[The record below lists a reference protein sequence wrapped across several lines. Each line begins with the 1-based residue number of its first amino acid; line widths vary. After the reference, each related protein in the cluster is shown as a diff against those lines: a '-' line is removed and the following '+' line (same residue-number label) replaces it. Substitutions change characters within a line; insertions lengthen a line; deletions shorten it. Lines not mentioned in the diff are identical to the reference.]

1 MSEVDESKPHLRCL
15 LDGKVYNL
23 EGEMIVG
30 RLAECSIVLDNE
42 LGASRRHASF
52 AVVDQDVFVTDLGS
66 LNGTLVNGVEIKEK
80 SRLSDGDILVFDKN
94 EYKVSIPA
102 QEEEPEFDPNVT
114 VFVNR
119 DDMLKHQ
126 QSEGAENLIDE
137 TEKNI
142 DLAAL
147 EEFDASADQQASAEH
162 SPQAFADAAQSAK
175 PESPVPLPP
184 MVETPPEPVPP
195 PLAETPP
202 AHAPPPAAEIPP
214 APPLQAESPPTPAPH
229 PEAEE
234 PPKPAAIQHP
244 RSWAGSADVFKEE
257 GTMLAPGVVEMNAM
271 ASQVDLGS
279 ITEPTLIVQT
289 GDDAGTL
296 MPLLDDRAEWSIGSS
311 DDRNLKIA
319 HTGVSGNHAAIVR
332 EGSKWKVV
340 DQMSI
345 NGTFVNGDRVNVRY
359 INSEDVLRFGPI
371 ECKFVVPGGYAG
383 KSQRSKSTRTGISP
397 WKIAIPVLILL
408 ILGGGYY
415 AYSSGMLA
423 NLTQELT
430 DQ

>member
-42 LGASRRHASF
+42 QGASRRHASF

-94 EYKVSIPA
+94 EYKVSIPVKN
-102 QEEEPEFDPNVT
+102 EEPEFDPNVT

-119 DDMLKHQ
+119 DDMLKQ
-126 QSEGAENLIDE
+126 QESEAAIDLTDE
-137 TEKNI
+137 TKKDI

-147 EEFDASADQQASAEH
+147 EEFDSAAEKQAPVDT
-162 SPQAFADAAQSAK
+162 SPQEFPDLAPSAK
-175 PESPVPLPP
+175 PA
-184 MVETPPEPVPP
+184 EPVPP
-195 PLAETPP
+195 PVAEIPP
-202 AHAPPPAAEIPP
+202 APEPPAAEIPP
-214 APPLQAESPPTPAPH
+214 APEPPAAEIPSAPPMQAEAPPAPTPQPVV
-229 PEAEE
+229 EE
-234 PPKPAAIQHP
+234 PQKPAAIQHP

-271 ASQVDLGS
+271 ASQVDLSS
-279 ITEPTLIVQT
+279 ISEPSLVVQT

-296 MPLLDDRAEWSIGSS
+296 MPLHDDRTEWSIGSS

-319 HTGVSGNHAAIVR
+319 HTGVSGNHAAIVQ
-332 EGSKWKVV
+332 EGSKWKVI

-371 ECKFVVPGGYAG
+371 ECKFVVPGGYASKN
-383 KSQRSKSTRTGISP
+383 KSSKGSRAGISP
-397 WKIAIPVLILL
+397 WKIAIPVLVLL
-408 ILGGGYY
+408 IVGGAYY
-415 AYSSGMLA
+415 AYTSGMLT
-423 NLTQELT
+423 NLTQ
-430 DQ
+430 